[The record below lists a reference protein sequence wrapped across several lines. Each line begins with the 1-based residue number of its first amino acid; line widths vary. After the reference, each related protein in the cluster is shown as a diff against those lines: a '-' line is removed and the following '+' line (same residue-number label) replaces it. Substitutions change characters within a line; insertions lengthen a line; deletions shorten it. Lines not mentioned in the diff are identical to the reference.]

1 MISLYT
7 DCLALYFVK
16 ERDAMTQPKSDLAYL
31 RSEKA
36 KAEQQLRYYKYRE
49 KILEHQIPELTRKAR
64 VHRLC
69 TRAGMLESFL
79 IAPEELTNDQVI
91 ELLKIAFRQPEVAL
105 ALAKMIH
112 DLQERR
118 SVSNPLE

>member
-36 KAEQQLRYYKYRE
+36 KAEQQLRYYKHRAQSAWHMYSCN
-49 KILEHQIPELTRKAR
+49 KADGWNIR
-64 VHRLC
+64 Y
-69 TRAGMLESFL
+69 
-79 IAPEELTNDQVI
+79 P
-91 ELLKIAFRQPEVAL
+91 K
-105 ALAKMIH
+105 
-112 DLQERR
+112 
-118 SVSNPLE
+118 